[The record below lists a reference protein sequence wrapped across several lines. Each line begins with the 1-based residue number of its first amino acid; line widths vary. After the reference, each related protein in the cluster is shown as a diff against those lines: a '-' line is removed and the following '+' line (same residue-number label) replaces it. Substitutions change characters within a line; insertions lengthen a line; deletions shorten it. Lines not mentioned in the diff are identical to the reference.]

1 MSAIKELEE
10 TLVMHKIKP
19 TAMRLL
25 VLEYLLD
32 REIAVSLTDLYRDFV
47 KSDRTTI
54 YRTLKAFQDNGLVH
68 SIDDGTGLPKYA
80 LCEDGCKCEIE
91 RDLHLHFHCRIC
103 GETKCLT
110 SYKIPE
116 IVLPPDHQ
124 AEEANLVVKGICPQC
139 KKEIIK

>member
-10 TLVMHKIKP
+10 TLVKHKIKP

-68 SIDDGTGLPKYA
+68 SIDDGTGVPKYA

-103 GETKCLT
+103 EKTKCLT

-116 IVLPPDHQ
+116 IVLPPNHE

-139 KKEIIK
+139 KIES

>member
-68 SIDDGTGLPKYA
+68 SIDDGTGVPKYA

-103 GETKCLT
+103 EKSKCHT

-116 IVLPPDHQ
+116 IVLPPNHE
-124 AEEANLVVKGICPQC
+124 AEEANLVVKGICSQC
-139 KKEIIK
+139 KIES